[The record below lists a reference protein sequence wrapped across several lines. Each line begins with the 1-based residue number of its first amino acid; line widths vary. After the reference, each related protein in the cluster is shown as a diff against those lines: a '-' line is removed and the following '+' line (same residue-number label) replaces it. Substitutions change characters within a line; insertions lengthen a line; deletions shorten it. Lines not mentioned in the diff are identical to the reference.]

1 MDIGKAIA
9 LEMDIGTSFR
19 KRRVIKRKRHFDE
32 NPDDKN
38 VATQSAEESFRNGYF
53 TTIVD
58 KQLCHLQADL
68 NNMRLAERFLFLIYF
83 QIIAVIG

>member
-1 MDIGKAIA
+1 MVISTTFH
-9 LEMDIGTSFR
+9 E
-19 KRRVIKRKRHFDE
+19 RREIKRKRHFDE

-68 NNMRLAERFLFLIYF
+68 NNMRLAGRFSFLIYF